1 MSEDVVVP
9 KWGLTADEMVL
20 VSWRCQVGDTV
31 SSEQP
36 LADLETDK
44 ATGELASPCAGVVT
58 ELLVSPGDEVSS
70 GDVVARITRS

>member
-31 SSEQP
+31 GFEQT

-44 ATGELASPCAGVVT
+44 ATGELASPCGGIVT
-58 ELLVSPGDEVSS
+58 ELLVSPGDEVSP